1 MKPQYLLYFL
11 AIFMVGI
18 HPAVAL
24 LGPGLTGWRV
34 FVIVCGYAICATLSH
49 SPVVF
54 VIATIP
60 LAAANV

>member
-1 MKPQYLLYFL
+1 
-11 AIFMVGI
+11 MVGI